1 MAGGSGRSAALK
13 ARACWCCFGCIRVCC
28 VLFVVGVVLV
38 VVLEITFS
46 AALFHFLDKDREEV
60 EEEGDDNDGDDE

>member
-1 MAGGSGRSAALK
+1 
-13 ARACWCCFGCIRVCC
+13 
-28 VLFVVGVVLV
+28 VVLV